1 MFLFRKK
8 DFFTPEQRDGIIA
21 AIRDAEK
28 QTSGEIRI
36 YVESRCRFIDPLD
49 RAAEIFTGL
58 KMDQTRERNG
68 VLIYLAMKDRQAAI
82 LGDTGIDQKVG
93 SGFWSDEVSKMLQQ
107 FSHDDY
113 AEGIIQI
120 ITDIGQA
127 LKSNF
132 PYSRDTDKN
141 ELPDDLVFGK

>member
-8 DFFTPEQRDGIIA
+8 DFFTPEQRDRIIA

-36 YVESRCRFIDPLD
+36 YVESRCRFVDPID

-82 LGDTGIDQKVG
+82 LGDKGIDEKVG
-93 SGFWSDEVSKMLQQ
+93 SAFWAAEVVKMLLH
-107 FSHDDY
+107 FKHHDY
-113 AEGIIQI
+113 AQGLVEIIE
-120 ITDIGQA
+120 DIGEA

-132 PYSRDTDKN
+132 PYSRNTDKN

>member
-36 YVESRCRFIDPLD
+36 YVESRCRFIDPVD
-49 RAAEIFTGL
+49 RASEIFTGL

-82 LGDTGIDQKVG
+82 LGDKGIDQKVG
-93 SGFWSDEVSKMLQQ
+93 AAFWAAEVIKMLLH
-107 FSHDDY
+107 FRDHEY
-113 AEGIIQI
+113 ADGIIQI
-120 ITDIGQA
+120 IADIGRA
-127 LKSNF
+127 LKTNF